1 MPQKKVTLRTRKPR
15 DGEIRHYVNTRLAQL
30 IESTERTTRRIVAE
44 EIAGAVTGL
53 EGYVTGAVTNLRRDL
68 TEKINS
74 AIATVHLGKVQ
85 IVNENCTAIT
95 GGLTGCDCRT
105 MGYPAHKWCPSC
117 KEFASNQTHLGK
129 LPMAHPQGQPI
140 NDECTGSPSIRDSDC
155 RDAGLPYDKWC
166 QSCCTFGLYA
176 VLDARPPEPVSSPDI
191 PYVLISIRHG
201 RTDLA
206 KTIGKV
212 DVDIFDWDA
221 VKESIENN
229 ENRLFSE
236 REVEYLKEQ
245 DQSLYNK
252 YMAQKYEASMGPAI
266 VRAKLVENWLEE
278 PNSAVLKALQQRG
291 WVIKPYDKE

>member
-44 EIAGAVTGL
+44 EIAGTVTGL

-85 IVNENCTAIT
+85 IA
-95 GGLTGCDCRT
+95 
-105 MGYPAHKWCPSC
+105 
-117 KEFASNQTHLGK
+117 
-129 LPMAHPQGQPI
+129 PQGQAI
-140 NDECTGSPSIRDSDC
+140 NDGCTGSPSIRDSDC

-221 VKESIENN
+221 VKESIESNK
-229 ENRLFSE
+229 NRLFSE

-278 PNSAVLKALQQRG
+278 PDSPVLKALQQRG
-291 WVIKPYDKE
+291 WDIEQTLPGRLVKDAANEHQHNQNPLRK